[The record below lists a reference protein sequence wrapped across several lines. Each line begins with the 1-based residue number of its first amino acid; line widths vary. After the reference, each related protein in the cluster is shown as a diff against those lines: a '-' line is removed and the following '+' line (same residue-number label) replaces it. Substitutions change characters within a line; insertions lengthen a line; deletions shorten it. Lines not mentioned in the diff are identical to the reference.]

1 MVGTGGWEER
11 VGVGCEVMGVLER
24 LVVVV
29 VVDVDEAVEECCEE
43 GMV

>member
-1 MVGTGGWEER
+1 MVGTGGWEEK
-11 VGVGCEVMGVLER
+11 VGVVCEVIGVLER

-43 GMV
+43 RMV